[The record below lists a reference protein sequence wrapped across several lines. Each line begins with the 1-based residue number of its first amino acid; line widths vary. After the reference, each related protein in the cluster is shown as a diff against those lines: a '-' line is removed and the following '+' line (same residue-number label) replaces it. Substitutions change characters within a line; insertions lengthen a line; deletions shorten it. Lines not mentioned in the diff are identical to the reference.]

1 MRQSRSCNSPSC
13 RLHRVAQ
20 PSQDDPSLQELD
32 AALAVLVLQPGVAGQ
47 SHAACWACSRLVNAK
62 VPGDEVHCKRPGDE
76 VHCKRPMRSKEERT
90 HTPLP
95 LGCAP
100 CPPRAR
106 ALLLTQSRARAPSV
120 RASSMVIAP
129 LAARSRRAPRP
140 LSSVGEPDMP
150 GALDSCIE
158 AGRPERWAA
167 SLGLPRRG
175 AGWLVLDLGVIGA
188 WPNRKSRAGS
198 FSKCTCYTSIHR
210 VRAVGMWLWH
220 VRLRRR
226 NA

>member
-1 MRQSRSCNSPSC
+1 
-13 RLHRVAQ
+13 
-20 PSQDDPSLQELD
+20 
-32 AALAVLVLQPGVAGQ
+32 
-47 SHAACWACSRLVNAK
+47 

-150 GALDSCIE
+150 GALDSACACIE

-167 SLGLPRRG
+167 SLGLPRRD
-175 AGWLVLDLGVIGA
+175 AGWLVLDLGVIGESA
-188 WPNRKSRAGS
+188 NLADGHARDTPRFATTVRTTRPPTVEPWAGTLQAGDRARM
-198 FSKCTCYTSIHR
+198 I
-210 VRAVGMWLWH
+210 
-220 VRLRRR
+220 
-226 NA
+226 